1 MKTLKGIF
9 PPLATPFLNGEV
21 AYDKL
26 KENVKKLNEKELSG
40 YVVFGSNGESV
51 FLNTNEKLKLVSSAK
66 EVAAK
71 DKIVIAVTGSE
82 SIRETISLTNAAA
95 IEGADYALILTPSY
109 YKNSM
114 DHQAMLDYFNAVA
127 DSIKIQ
133 MIIYNVPKFTG
144 LSIEPKTVAQLAMH
158 PNIVGLK
165 NSNED
170 IAHTASIIKSTPDE
184 FITLIGTASVLYPG
198 LALGCKGGILALAN
212 IAPDEC
218 ISIYKNCVDGNY
230 DAAKNTQLKI
240 MELNKAVTARFG
252 VAGLKAALDMLG
264 YFGGEPMKPLRKLNE
279 VQLNEL
285 KEILIKAELKL

>member
-9 PPLATPFLNGEV
+9 PPLATPFLNDEV

-26 KENVKKLNEKELSG
+26 KENIKKLNEKELSG

-51 FLNTNEKLKLVSSAK
+51 FLNSKEKLKLVSSVK
-66 EVAAK
+66 ESAAN
-71 DKIVIAVTGSE
+71 DKLVIAGTGSE
-82 SIRETISLTNAAA
+82 SIRETISLTNSAAD
-95 IEGADYALILTPSY
+95 EGADYALILTPSY

-114 DHQAMLDYFNAVA
+114 DHQAFLDYFTSVA
-127 DSIKIQ
+127 DSIKIPL
-133 MIIYNVPKFTG
+133 IIYNVPKFTG
-144 LSIEPKTVAQLAMH
+144 ISIEPKTVSQLALH

-170 IAHTASIIKSTPDE
+170 IAHTAEIIKNTPTD
-184 FITLIGTASVLYPG
+184 FVTLIGTASVLYPG
-198 LALGCKGGILALAN
+198 LAMGCKGGILALAN
-212 IAPDEC
+212 IAADEC
-218 ISIYKNCVDGNY
+218 FSIYKNCIDGNY
-230 DAAKNTQLKI
+230 EAAKNIQLKI

-279 VQLNEL
+279 VQL
-285 KEILIKAELKL
+285 KELKLILVNAGLSN